1 MSTSLDDVLTGEATE
16 TGETEEVVE
25 STGET
30 ETEATDTTETVEND
44 KTEETK
50 AAPPADKTVEVQQQ
64 IDDLK
69 GQVKAFQR
77 KAEDEV
83 RKRQT
88 IEQKV
93 ESPDAYV
100 EPDKAILHAVD
111 EVRGEMVGA
120 FRMMQENN
128 ARANHDDYDEKF
140 EVFEKMAADNP
151 ALLNQLA
158 NEFDPAE
165 FVYKTVIQHEKLE
178 TVGDLDAYAEKIRAE
193 ERTKVLAEIESKTKN
208 ATEKAI
214 NDAIPTTLSD
224 VTAAGGSGG
233 QKYTGRTPLSTIIG
247 KK

>member
-1 MSTSLDDVLTGEATE
+1 MSNTSLNDVLTGEATE

-50 AAPPADKTVEVQQQ
+50 AAPPAENKVQEQ

-69 GQVKAFQR
+69 GQVKAFQT
-77 KAEDEV
+77 KAQDEV
-83 RKRQT
+83 RKRQA

-100 EPDKAILHAVD
+100 EPDKAIRHAVD

-120 FRMMQENN
+120 FRNMQEQN
-128 ARANHDDYDEKF
+128 ARANHNDYDEKF
-140 EVFEKMAADNP
+140 AVFEKLAADNP

-158 NEFDPAE
+158 SEFDPAE
-165 FVYKTVIQHEKLE
+165 FVYQAATQHEKLE

-193 ERTKVLAEIESKTKN
+193 ERTKVLAEIESKTKD

-214 NDAIPTTLSD
+214 NDAIPNTLSD

-233 QKYTGRTPLSTIIG
+233 QKFTGQTPLSKIIG
-247 KK
+247 K